1 MRADDEPHSELF
13 ILKPETTRP
22 TSPAR
27 KTDVRR
33 IEGFVYLAGFIGAIW
48 FANWLITHWG
58 TVKFPDSP
66 WLITVWPG
74 ELTRSGEPVYAP
86 SGVLAIGVAFT
97 LRDLVQRRLGLLWT
111 MFAILVA
118 AALSAALDTSL
129 ALASGLA
136 VLLAE
141 GLDLVVYTPLQRRNL
156 VGAVIASNVV
166 GVVVDSV
173 VFLSIAFS
181 SLALLEGQI
190 IGKLWMTL
198 LALPMVVGLRSW
210 DRRRGLAP
218 A

>member
-1 MRADDEPHSELF
+1 
-13 ILKPETTRP
+13 LKPQTLGMPSR
-22 TSPAR
+22 SRSVDIQRA
-27 KTDVRR
+27 
-33 IEGFVYLAGFIGAIW
+33 EGFVYLAGFIASIW

-74 ELTRSGEPVYAP
+74 ELTRSGQPIYAP

-97 LRDLVQRRLGLLWT
+97 LRDLVQRRLGVRWT
-111 MFAILVA
+111 VLAILIA
-118 AALSAALDTSL
+118 AALSAGLDTSV

-141 GLDLVVYTPLQRRNL
+141 GLDLLVYTPLQRRNL
-156 VGAVIASNVV
+156 IGAVLASNVV

-173 VFLSIAFS
+173 VFLTIAFS
-181 SLALLEGQI
+181 SLDLLEGQI

-198 LALPMVVGLRSW
+198 LALPIVVGLRSW
-210 DRRRGLAP
+210 DRKRGLAP